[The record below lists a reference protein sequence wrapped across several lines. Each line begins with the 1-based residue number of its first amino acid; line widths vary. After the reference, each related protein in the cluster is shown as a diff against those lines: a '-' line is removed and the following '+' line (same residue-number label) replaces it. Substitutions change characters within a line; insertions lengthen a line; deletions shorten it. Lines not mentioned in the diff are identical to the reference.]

1 MGEGFKVIGLS
12 RDWDGELPGLT
23 LSDLS
28 GSL

>member
-1 MGEGFKVIGLS
+1 MGERFKVIGFA
-12 RDWDGELPGLT
+12 RGWDGTLPGLT